1 MTSFLSRVLVVAI
14 GAPVVLGAIYLGGWW
29 LFALVVLGTLVGL
42 HEFYA
47 MARPLRPLVLAGY
60 GGGIAAL
67 LGAQLGG
74 IEWMLG
80 GFLATLVLAFL
91 LYLVATT
98 RAPATAA

>member
-67 LGAQLGG
+67 LLSIILGASMRRSPKSRSTKARSVC
-74 IEWMLG
+74 I
-80 GFLATLVLAFL
+80 ASS
-91 LYLVATT
+91 
-98 RAPATAA
+98 APLTAAMS